1 MRTRAAFLVGVG
13 VGFLVGTPAGRRQI
27 ERIAARAN
35 ALLGEDGPWSGS
47 RQEQPAHGVTTGTV
61 TLSSKVVDA
70 ARAAARAAAAVAPK
84 VIVRP
89 VPPRAARPPQHEMS
103 YRMPSQRSDP
113 DREQERKQ
121 ERDGDGQA
129 SGDGQARGP
138 IS

>member
-1 MRTRAAFLVGVG
+1 MRTRAAFLVGAG

-35 ALLGEDGPWSGS
+35 ALLGEDGPWSGP
-47 RQEQPAHGVTTGTV
+47 RREHPAHGVTTGTV

-89 VPPRAARPPQHEMS
+89 VPPYPPWPRQHEMS
-103 YRMPSQRSDP
+103 QRMPSQRSHP
-113 DREQERKQ
+113 DTKQ
-121 ERDGDGQA
+121 EREGDGQA
-129 SGDGQARGP
+129 SGDGQAHGP